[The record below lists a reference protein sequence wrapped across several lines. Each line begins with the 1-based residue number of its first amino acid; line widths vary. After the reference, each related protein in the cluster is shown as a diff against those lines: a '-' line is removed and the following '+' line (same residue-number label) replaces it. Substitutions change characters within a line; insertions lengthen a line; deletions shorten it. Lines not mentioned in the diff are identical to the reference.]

1 MLKLLEISKTG
12 VVAILLHPLR
22 SIVTAAALMAVLL
35 PYLVGLGISRGIQ
48 RQAEDSVRFGADL
61 YVTGSQLGRLI
72 PLPVSAA
79 DRIRAVEGVVKVVPR
94 VVSGVVLGAERVN
107 AVIVGLPSDELKSS
121 VTCIEGRLFGAD
133 SSHEIVVGTE
143 LARRLNLKVGDQVP
157 PFYRSSE
164 GERISMV
171 VGLFKSDVSLW
182 QSSLVFTSFKTA
194 SNYFDQ
200 RGMATD
206 LLVYCRPGY
215 QARIQAAIVRTVSIP
230 DPSGG
235 NLRLKVVPR
244 EELESILPKGLLHR
258 EGIFNLHFVLAFAV
272 GIPILLVTSGFGL
285 SERRR
290 EIGILKAIGWQT
302 DEILLRSLVESLL
315 LSLAG
320 ASISILLAFIWL
332 KLFNG
337 YWIASIFLTGVDA
350 APSFRV
356 PSQMTP
362 VPALL
367 AFLLSFV
374 LVMSGTLYSTW
385 RAATAEPME
394 AMR

>member
-107 AVIVGLPSDELKSS
+107 AVIVGLPSDELEDS
-121 VTCIEGRLFGAD
+121 VTCVEGRLFGAD

-143 LARRLNLKVGDQVP
+143 LARRLNLKVGDQIP

-182 QSSLVFTSFKTA
+182 QSSLIFTSFKTA
-194 SNYFDQ
+194 SNYFDR

-332 KLFNG
+332 KIFNG

-350 APSFRV
+350 APSFQV
-356 PSQMTP
+356 PSRMTP

>member
-121 VTCIEGRLFGAD
+121 VTCIEGRFFGAD

-367 AFLLSFV
+367 AFLFSFV

>member
-107 AVIVGLPSDELKSS
+107 AVIVGLPSDELEAS
-121 VTCIEGRLFGAD
+121 VTCVEGRLFGAD

-143 LARRLNLKVGDQVP
+143 LARRLNLKVGDQIP

-182 QSSLVFTSFKTA
+182 QSSLIFTSFKTA
-194 SNYFDQ
+194 SNYFDR

>member
-121 VTCIEGRLFGAD
+121 VTCVEGRLFGAD

-143 LARRLNLKVGDQVP
+143 LARRLNLKVGDQIP
-157 PFYRSSE
+157 PFYRNSE

-230 DPSGG
+230 YPSGG

>member
-121 VTCIEGRLFGAD
+121 VTCVEGRLFGAD

-143 LARRLNLKVGDQVP
+143 LARRLNLKVGDQIP

-230 DPSGG
+230 YPSGG

-385 RAATAEPME
+385 RAATVEPME

>member
-1 MLKLLEISKTG
+1 M
-12 VVAILLHPLR
+12 R
-22 SIVTAAALMAVLL
+22 
-35 PYLVGLGISRGIQ
+35 
-48 RQAEDSVRFGADL
+48 
-61 YVTGSQLGRLI
+61 
-72 PLPVSAA
+72 
-79 DRIRAVEGVVKVVPR
+79 
-94 VVSGVVLGAERVN
+94 N
-107 AVIVGLPSDELKSS
+107 A
-121 VTCIEGRLFGAD
+121 
-133 SSHEIVVGTE
+133 
-143 LARRLNLKVGDQVP
+143 
-157 PFYRSSE
+157 
-164 GERISMV
+164 
-171 VGLFKSDVSLW
+171 
-182 QSSLVFTSFKTA
+182 
-194 SNYFDQ
+194 
-200 RGMATD
+200 
-206 LLVYCRPGY
+206 
-215 QARIQAAIVRTVSIP
+215 
-230 DPSGG
+230 
-235 NLRLKVVPR
+235 
-244 EELESILPKGLLHR
+244 
-258 EGIFNLHFVLAFAV
+258 FVLAFAG

-367 AFLLSFV
+367 AFLFSFV

>member
-121 VTCIEGRLFGAD
+121 VTCVEGRLFGAD

-143 LARRLNLKVGDQVP
+143 LARRLNLKVGDQIP

-230 DPSGG
+230 YPSGG